1 MNNNIEKR
9 RSHSENDSSAVMQQ
23 QKIFAQQFRKSKG
36 ENSNLPYISNDDFQ
50 NLEPEHEL
58 VEYM

>member
-9 RSHSENDSSAVMQQ
+9 RSHSENDSSAVMQR
-23 QKIFAQQFRKSKG
+23 QKIKLKK
-36 ENSNLPYISNDDFQ
+36 ENSNLPYISNDNFQ